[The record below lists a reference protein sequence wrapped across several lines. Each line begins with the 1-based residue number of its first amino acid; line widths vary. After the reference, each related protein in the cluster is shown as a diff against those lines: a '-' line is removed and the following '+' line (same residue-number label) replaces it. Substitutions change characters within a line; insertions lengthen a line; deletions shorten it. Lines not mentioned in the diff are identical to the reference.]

1 MTKRNKVLWWAGLL
15 AGLVLIN
22 FLASKF
28 HARYDLTEEKRYSL
42 SRPTRELLG
51 GLKEPV
57 RVEVFLKG
65 DFPAGFKKL
74 ANSVEEFLQEFQ
86 EQSNGKLEYHFT
98 NPIEGLDDSAA
109 RYLMDSIAYF
119 YGIPALTLQAPG
131 KVGDEQTQKLVLPG
145 ALIHYRDTTV
155 GVHLL
160 KGEKSFG
167 TEPEQ
172 LAALYN
178 NVEASMEYRW
188 K

>member
-65 DFPAGFKKL
+65 DFPAGFKQNQPAHQEKNKNGYISGQAAEKL
-74 ANSVEEFLQEFQ
+74 S
-86 EQSNGKLEYHFT
+86 
-98 NPIEGLDDSAA
+98 
-109 RYLMDSIAYF
+109 
-119 YGIPALTLQAPG
+119 
-131 KVGDEQTQKLVLPG
+131 
-145 ALIHYRDTTV
+145 
-155 GVHLL
+155 
-160 KGEKSFG
+160 
-167 TEPEQ
+167 
-172 LAALYN
+172 
-178 NVEASMEYRW
+178 
-188 K
+188 